1 MEYGSDMR
9 IALLH
14 LTICLAI
21 TGCRQSVVIEPGEV
35 NYAIVWMFARS
46 PTSPVLCYVNED
58 SRSAGETF
66 ARDVLDRKYI
76 PAFRVGSKQLIDL
89 ARLAANAP
97 NRQIQ
102 KMPPYFVIEIGG
114 EDFKVISYA
123 MDRETLHRALYLMPP
138 DVQQYLQLMYDSS
151 AP

>member
-1 MEYGSDMR
+1 M
-9 IALLH
+9 
-14 LTICLAI
+14 
-21 TGCRQSVVIEPGEV
+21 IEPKLA
-35 NYAIVWMFARS
+35 NYAIIWMFARS

-58 SRSAGETF
+58 SRNAGEAF

-76 PAFRVGSKQLIDL
+76 PAFKVGSSQLIDM
-89 ARLAANAP
+89 AKLAANAP
-97 NRQIQ
+97 NRHMQ

-114 EDFKVISYA
+114 QDSNVISYS